1 MIINEV
7 YRVTVT
13 NRKTNTV
20 DQYICM
26 NRSENVFADIEKLQN
41 EYETRHKAT
50 WRTDYQ
56 FEYKDVTKE
65 FMRALGQNSAKAA

>member
-7 YRVTVT
+7 YLVTVT
-13 NRKTNTV
+13 NRKTNNV
-20 DQYICM
+20 DRYICL
-26 NRSENVFADIEKLQN
+26 NRSENIFSDIEKLQN

-50 WRTDYQ
+50 WRTDFQ

-65 FMRALGQNSAKAA
+65 FLNTIQQASAAAA